1 MQSLVATDTF
11 RIHPLLFL
19 NSDYA
24 NHKSRPIPTEKCWVY
39 LESQI
44 SKSSIRNPET
54 PDSQIRK
61 HFQEF
66 SNLLKGGLYLP
77 NISYIYSYMMVL
89 KMMYPFWKKER
100 PSFFQKRQLSNWS
113 DSRRLLRAKFLKW
126 MLIMTYPPIRIE
138 KLNFPFLRVDVHHW
152 ESLPMKSISN
162 FGRTFRRFMANIRTS
177 TGGPT
182 PHHCLFST

>member
-77 NISYIYSYMMVL
+77 NISYIFIYDGFKNDVSFL
-89 KMMYPFWKKER
+89 KER
-100 PSFFQKRQLSNWS
+100 EAFFLSKKAIIKLIWFKK
-113 DSRRLLRAKFLKW
+113 ALK
-126 MLIMTYPPIRIE
+126 
-138 KLNFPFLRVDVHHW
+138 
-152 ESLPMKSISN
+152 
-162 FGRTFRRFMANIRTS
+162 G
-177 TGGPT
+177 
-182 PHHCLFST
+182 

>member
-1 MQSLVATDTF
+1 MWLYFGDCLFNSKNKAAKIWKIFCCFDIHASFEGSQLGIATNYKYLFSIHFQTVHVRDMQSLVATDTF

-54 PDSQIRK
+54 RDSQIRK

-77 NISYIYSYMMVL
+77 NISYIFIYDGFKNDVSFL
-89 KMMYPFWKKER
+89 KER
-100 PSFFQKRQLSNWS
+100 EAFFLSKK
-113 DSRRLLRAKFLKW
+113 A
-126 MLIMTYPPIRIE
+126 II
-138 KLNFPFLRVDVHHW
+138 KLVL
-152 ESLPMKSISN
+152 
-162 FGRTFRRFMANIRTS
+162 
-177 TGGPT
+177 
-182 PHHCLFST
+182 

>member
-24 NHKSRPIPTEKCWVY
+24 NHKSRAIPTEKCWVY

-61 HFQEF
+61 HFREF
-66 SNLLKGGLYLP
+66 LNLLKGGLYLP
-77 NISYIYSYMMVL
+77 NISYIFIYDGFKNDVSFL
-89 KMMYPFWKKER
+89 KER
-100 PSFFQKRQLSNWS
+100 EAFFLSNKAIIKLVWFKK
-113 DSRRLLRAKFLKW
+113 ALK
-126 MLIMTYPPIRIE
+126 
-138 KLNFPFLRVDVHHW
+138 
-152 ESLPMKSISN
+152 S
-162 FGRTFRRFMANIRTS
+162 
-177 TGGPT
+177 
-182 PHHCLFST
+182 

>member
-24 NHKSRPIPTEKCWVY
+24 NHKSRTIPTEKCWVY

-61 HFQEF
+61 HFQEI

-77 NISYIYSYMMVL
+77 NLSYIFIYDGFKNDVSFL
-89 KMMYPFWKKER
+89 KER
-100 PSFFQKRQLSNWS
+100 ETFFLSKKAIIKLVWFKK
-113 DSRRLLRAKFLKW
+113 ALK
-126 MLIMTYPPIRIE
+126 
-138 KLNFPFLRVDVHHW
+138 
-152 ESLPMKSISN
+152 S
-162 FGRTFRRFMANIRTS
+162 
-177 TGGPT
+177 
-182 PHHCLFST
+182 